1 MLGSNRKRK
10 LTKHLVIIFASVFV
24 LANAIAFFHA
34 YKFTHFAPPNAI
46 KTLEP
51 QQQNLGQK
59 LSSLFLGVNLPRPI
73 NTKLPSSKYE
83 VVTLNS
89 NKKIECWHIKANSSK
104 GTILLFHGYGGQK
117 SGMLDKAKVF
127 EELGYSTFLV
137 DFMGS
142 GNSEGN
148 QTTIGYFEAEQ
159 VKTCFDY
166 LEKLGEKNTFLFGTS
181 MGAVAILKAVSE
193 SGIQPKGIILECPF
207 GSMYKTVCARFK
219 SMNIPTFPMA
229 SLLVFWGGMQ
239 NSFWA
244 FSHNPSTYAK
254 QVNCPTL
261 LIYGQ
266 QDIKV
271 SREEIDE
278 IYANI
283 NGKKQLLLFRNA
295 GHENYLNAY
304 KKEWINGLNN
314 FLSSTP

>member
-10 LTKHLVIIFASVFV
+10 LTKHLVIIFASVFI
-24 LANAIAFFHA
+24 LANVIAFFHA

-51 QQQNLGQK
+51 QHQNLAQK
-59 LSSLFLGVNLPRPI
+59 LSSLFFGVNLPRPI

-127 EELGYSTFLV
+127 EELGYSTFIV

-166 LEKLGEKNTFLFGTS
+166 LEKLGEKNCYLFGTS

-193 SGIQPKGIILECPF
+193 YDIQPKGIILECPF

-219 SMNIPTFPMA
+219 SMNIPTFSMA

-244 FSHNPSTYAK
+244 FNHNPSTYAK
-254 QVNCPTL
+254 QVNCPTIL
-261 LIYGQ
+261 MYGQ

-271 SREEIDE
+271 SREEIDA
-278 IYANI
+278 IYANLK
-283 NGKKQLLLFRNA
+283 GKKQLLLFPNA